1 MKRTAFDE
9 SRDQRIAE
17 EATDPSLHCAARGCP
32 NRWSVECQ
40 AGRVCSAHAWV
51 EKHHWPRVT
60 QEQLDAQLDRARYA
74 DAARPPPQVRPL
86 DLADKRA
93 ILRRL
98 PTVCAAKRGREWAVA
113 LRERELRG
121 ERLTPTVRQM
131 WRSVLRED
139 LRPRED
145 DQAMPRVHEEHSD
158 AA

>member
-9 SRDQRIAE
+9 SRDQRIADD
-17 EATDPSLHCAARGCP
+17 ATDPSLQCAARGCP

-98 PTVCAAKRGREWAVA
+98 PAVCEAKRGREWAMD
-113 LRERELRG
+113 LRYREMHG
-121 ERLTPTVRQM
+121 EPLTLAARHM
-131 WRSVLRED
+131 WRSVLRESHRAVD
-139 LRPRED
+139 ELGRP
-145 DQAMPRVHEEHSD
+145 AVHEEHSD